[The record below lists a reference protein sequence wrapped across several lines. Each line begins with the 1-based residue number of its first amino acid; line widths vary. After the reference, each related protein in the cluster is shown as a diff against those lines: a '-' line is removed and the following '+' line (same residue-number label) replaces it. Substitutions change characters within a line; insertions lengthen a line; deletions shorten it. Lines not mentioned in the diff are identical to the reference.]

1 MKYYLVV
8 GERSGDLHASNL
20 MKAIKNLDSQ
30 ADFRFLGGE
39 QMQAVG
45 GTMFQHYKE
54 IAVMGFLEVL
64 SKISKIFKFLS
75 LCKKDILNYQPDVV
89 ILVDFAGF
97 NMRIAR
103 FCKKHNIR
111 TFYYISPKIW
121 AWNTKRAYKIK
132 KYVDRMFVILPFE
145 KDFYKKF
152 HYEVDYVG
160 NPLLDAINSY
170 KGDENFFK
178 KNNLSPQKP
187 ILAVLPG
194 SRRSE
199 LHYILPI
206 MLSCKP
212 YFADFQWVVAGVDNV
227 PTEMYD
233 ICKKYEVPVLYNQTY
248 DLLAHAHT
256 AIVTSGTATLETAL
270 FSVPQVVCYKGNA
283 LSYQIAKRLVQV
295 RYISLVNLIM
305 NQQVVCELI
314 QNNLTTENLRQE
326 LEKIVSGEGR
336 EKMLQNYLT
345 LKHIMGSVGASQT
358 AAHKMIDY
366 LSK

>member
-20 MKAIKNLDSQ
+20 MKSLKSLDKNAQ
-30 ADFRFLGGE
+30 FRFLGGE

-45 GTMFQHYKE
+45 GEMFLHYKE
-54 IAVMGFLEVL
+54 ITVMGFLEVL
-64 SKISKIFKFLS
+64 WQIRKIFKFLA
-75 LCKKDILNYQPDVV
+75 LCKKDILAYKPDVV

-103 FCKKHNIR
+103 FCKKHQIR

-121 AWNTKRAYKIK
+121 AWNTQRAYKIK

-152 HYEVDYVG
+152 GYEVDYVG
-160 NPLLDAINSY
+160 NPLLDAVNSF
-170 KGDENFFK
+170 KGDDNFFA
-178 KNNLSPQKP
+178 KNNLSPEKP

-199 LHYILPI
+199 LKYILPI

-212 YFADFQWVVAGVDNV
+212 YFEQFQWVVAGVDNV
-227 PTEMYD
+227 PAEMYE
-233 ICKKYEVPVLYNQTY
+233 ICKHYQVPVLYNQTY
-248 DLLAHAHT
+248 DILAHAHT

-305 NQQVVCELI
+305 NQKVVTELI
-314 QNNLTTENLRQE
+314 QNDLTTENLRQE
-326 LEKIVSGEGR
+326 LQKIIAGEGR
-336 EKMLQNYLT
+336 EKMLQDYRL
-345 LKHIMGSVGASQT
+345 LKHIMGSIGAST
-358 AAHKMIDY
+358 NTAHKIIEY
-366 LSK
+366 LQN

>member
-39 QMQAVG
+39 QMQSIG
-45 GTMFQHYKE
+45 GKLFLHYKE
-54 IAVMGFLEVL
+54 IAVMGFIEVL
-64 SKISKIFKFLS
+64 FRLPKIFKFLS
-75 LCKKDILNYQPDVV
+75 LCQKDILAYKPDVI

-97 NMRIAR
+97 NLRIAR
-103 FCKKHNIR
+103 FCKKHHIR

-121 AWNTKRAYKIK
+121 AWNTSRAYKIK

-152 HYEVDYVG
+152 NYEVDYVG
-160 NPLLDAINSY
+160 NPLLDAINNF
-170 KGDENFFK
+170 KGDESFFK

-194 SRRSE
+194 SRKSE
-199 LHYILPI
+199 LHYILPV

-212 YFADFQWVVAGVDNV
+212 YFTEFQWVVAGVDNI
-227 PTEMYD
+227 PSEMYD
-233 ICKKYEVPVLYNQTY
+233 ICKQYEIPVLYNQTY
-248 DLLAHAHT
+248 DLLAQAHT
-256 AIVTSGTATLETAL
+256 AIVASGTATLETAL
-270 FSVPQVVCYKGNA
+270 FGVPQVVCYKGNT

-305 NQQVVCELI
+305 NQQVVAELI
-314 QNNLTTENLRQE
+314 QNNLTSENLRKE
-326 LEKIVSGEGR
+326 LEKIVSGEVR
-336 EKMLQNYLT
+336 EKMLQNYLI
-345 LKHIMGSVGASQT
+345 LKHIMGNAGASQT

>member
-39 QMQAVG
+39 QMQSIG
-45 GTMFQHYKE
+45 GKLFLHYKE
-54 IAVMGFLEVL
+54 IAVMGFIEVL
-64 SKISKIFKFLS
+64 FRLPKIFKFLS
-75 LCKKDILNYQPDVV
+75 LCQKDILAYKPDVI

-103 FCKKHNIR
+103 FCKKHHIR

-121 AWNTKRAYKIK
+121 AWNTSRAYKIK

-152 HYEVDYVG
+152 SYEVDYVG
-160 NPLLDAINSY
+160 NPLLDAIYSF

-194 SRRSE
+194 SRKSE

-212 YFADFQWVVAGVDNV
+212 YFEEFQWVVAGVDNL
-227 PTEMYD
+227 PSEMYG
-233 ICKKYEVPVLYNQTY
+233 ICKKYEIPVLYNQTY
-248 DLLAHAHT
+248 DLLAQAHT
-256 AIVTSGTATLETAL
+256 AVVTSGTATLETAL
-270 FSVPQVVCYKGNA
+270 FGVPQVVCYKGNA

-305 NQQVVCELI
+305 NQPVVTELI
-314 QNNLTTENLRQE
+314 QNNLTTENLRKE
-326 LEKIVSGEGR
+326 LEKIVSGEAR

-345 LKHIMGSVGASQT
+345 LKHIMGNVGASQT
-358 AAHKMIDY
+358 AAQKMIDY